1 MGNKKYNVGTVH
13 LSEIQSFFLA
23 LFSFFKISHPVFYS
37 SESGET
43 FMISRVVTAV
53 SNISSIFSERCVSD
67 FSMHSRSGLVTG
79 CFATKVVQQSSYGK
93 IEVSNVLIFSAI
105 SMISCLSKAMTGRNT
120 GIVQTAFVA
129 TRLCIVWLATWPTLS
144 PVINDRHPVS
154 FPIYSAIF
162 II

>member
-23 LFSFFKISHPVFYS
+23 LFSSFKISHPVFYS

-67 FSMHSRSGLVTG
+67 FSMRSRSGLVTG

-105 SMISCLSKAMTGRNT
+105 SMISCSGTISRLMLLSRRVPKKKRILFRTERAFPTGKMHGEDFAKIR
-120 GIVQTAFVA
+120 
-129 TRLCIVWLATWPTLS
+129 WLW
-144 PVINDRHPVS
+144 
-154 FPIYSAIF
+154 
-162 II
+162 